1 MKISQLA
8 INSVSTRQQ
17 TLEEAL
23 AAYAEAGFQNVEFV
37 LPLVKEWIAAGRT
50 ASEARSLV
58 ADHGLRSI
66 GGFQAALVCFG
77 AEEERRAN
85 RALQVE
91 NARLI
96 HDLGGG
102 TLVVGTDG
110 PPQAT
115 ADALET
121 VAAAL
126 RSLAAAT
133 EGLDVTIALEFN
145 WGPLVKSLNSAVHAA
160 RLADHPRVGV
170 LFDPAHY
177 HTTVTKFE
185 HLTAET
191 VPWIRHVH
199 LNDMRDK
206 PGDLSNCNSDR
217 VLPGEGVLDLS
228 ALIGA
233 LERHGYRGYFSIE
246 LFNADLWALPAA
258 ETARRSYASLVPLC
272 GPEHTPA

>member
-1 MKISQLA
+1 MKLSQLA
-8 INSVSTRQQ
+8 INSVSTRQE

-23 AAYAEAGFQNVEFV
+23 VAYAGAGFQSVEFV
-37 LPLVKEWIAAGRT
+37 LPLVKGWIAQGRT
-50 ASEARSLV
+50 PADARRLSEA
-58 ADHGLRSI
+58 HGLRSI

-77 AEEERRAN
+77 TEEEQQAN
-85 RALQVE
+85 RALQLE

-110 PPQAT
+110 PAQPGI
-115 ADALET
+115 DALET
-121 VAAAL
+121 VADAL
-126 RSLAAAT
+126 RSLATAT

-145 WGPLVKSLNSAVHAA
+145 WGPLVKSLQSAVHVA

-206 PGDLSNCNSDR
+206 PGELSNCNSDR
-217 VLPGEGVLDLS
+217 VLPGEGILDLP

-233 LERHGYRGYFSIE
+233 LERHGYRGFFSIE

-258 ETARRSYASLVPLC
+258 ETARRCYASLAPLC
-272 GPEHTPA
+272 EPERTPA